1 MYVNLYSHITSSE
14 IKNLNVRFKASNIT
28 WWTVPKLIIDNASNL
43 SREYLNMIGSKNNPP
58 TEHEAKIQQW
68 ATHTETQHTRCCCF
82 ESDKQNLGGKKSFH
96 GYYVH
101 DKQTNSTV
109 KVITIVTISNQL
121 DLLFIISP
129 TNCWNKGI
137 LSKLKR
143 KFGYIWGGKG
153 WWLKILQEDMVLT
166 KFEKG

>member
-1 MYVNLYSHITSSE
+1 MDT
-14 IKNLNVRFKASNIT
+14 
-28 WWTVPKLIIDNASNL
+28 NA
-43 SREYLNMIGSKNNPP
+43 
-58 TEHEAKIQQW
+58 
-68 ATHTETQHTRCCCF
+68 
-82 ESDKQNLGGKKSFH
+82 
-96 GYYVH
+96 H
-101 DKQTNSTV
+101 DKQTNSMV

-121 DLLFIISP
+121 GLLFIMSP

-143 KFGYIWGGKG
+143 KFDYIWGGKG